1 MLRKAKVY
9 FKSSAIPLPIYS
21 SYYFRNANP
30 PLSSGHEGHT
40 DVVFKNA
47 MVLHTIRHFLDFNV
61 FVLEL
66 NNKIPELKL
75 KKFETITFL
84 FRRHSFLVAP
94 DKSF

>member
-1 MLRKAKVY
+1 
-9 FKSSAIPLPIYS
+9 
-21 SYYFRNANP
+21 
-30 PLSSGHEGHT
+30 
-40 DVVFKNA
+40 